1 MPEFDARSETNLATL
16 RPKAQPHF
24 RALLR
29 ALKTYAA
36 SHGLDVKIISANRTW
51 AEQDALFAKGRTTP
65 PIGKKY
71 IVTNARGGQSN
82 HNFQIAVDIGLFK
95 DGKYLGESPHYD
107 TMGPLG
113 EALGLEWGGSWH
125 DLSDA
130 PHYQIKTNKKVSVLR
145 ELVRTQGWSAVDAL
159 IPTFV
164 EPTPTPTPAP
174 TSIPTASIDPVTV
187 FLDNGDG
194 AQKIELD
201 AWFIESRVWV
211 AIRDWTDYF
220 GGSLREKDGKFTLL
234 LNDQSAP
241 ITTQI
246 VKERAVAKFADINAV
261 LGWNFSFNGATRP
274 RTLTIHPDKD

>member
-29 ALKTYAA
+29 ALKTYAT

-51 AEQDALFAKGRTTP
+51 AEQDALFAKGRTAP
-65 PIGKKY
+65 GPK
-71 IVTNARGGQSN
+71 VTNARGGQSN

-95 DGKYLGESPHYD
+95 DGKYLEESVHYD
-107 TMGPLG
+107 KMGPLG

-145 ELVRTQGWSAVDAL
+145 ELVRTQGWPAIDAL

-164 EPTPTPTPAP
+164 EHPSPVPAP
-174 TSIPTASIDPVTV
+174 TPSPAPTLDPVTV
-187 FLDNGDG
+187 FLDHGDG
-194 AQKIELD
+194 AKKIELD

-220 GGSLREKDGKFTLL
+220 GGSLLEKDGKYSLL
-234 LNDQSAP
+234 LNDQSAA
-241 ITTQI
+241 IKTQVI
-246 VKERAVAKFADINAV
+246 NERTVAKFADINAV
-261 LGWNFSFNGATRP
+261 LGWNFSFNGAARP

>member
-1 MPEFDARSETNLATL
+1 MPEFDARSEKNLATL

-29 ALKTYAA
+29 ALIAYAT
-36 SHGLDVKIISANRTW
+36 SHGLEVKIISANRTW

-65 PIGKKY
+65 PIGKKF

-95 DGKYLGESPHYD
+95 DGKYLEESVHYKKV
-107 TMGPLG
+107 GALG
-113 EALGLEWGGSWH
+113 EELGLEWGGRWK
-125 DLSDA
+125 DLPDT

-145 ELVRTQGWSAVDAL
+145 ELVRTEGWSALDEL
-159 IPTFV
+159 IPVFV
-164 EPTPTPTPAP
+164 PAPEPEPTPAP
-174 TSIPTASIDPVTV
+174 VSVIDPVTI

-194 AQKIELD
+194 ASKIELD

-211 AIRDWTDYF
+211 AIRDWTDFF
-220 GGSLREKDGKFTLL
+220 GGSLRERDGKFTLL

-246 VKERAVAKFADINAV
+246 INERAVAKFADINAV
-261 LGWNFSFNGATRP
+261 LGWNFSFNGAARP